1 MTYPPNGDGNPS
13 NNPSHNPQ
21 TGGTPS
27 QDPYGQQWAQ
37 QGNDPNAQPQPYG
50 EQYGQQGQQPGYGQQ
65 GYGQQQGGYD
75 QGYGQQQYPTTG
87 PNPAAPSSGG
97 FPAPEN
103 QPTSV
108 YGQPP
113 QGGYDQ
119 GYGQQP
125 GYGQEQYGATGYGQQ
140 AAGYDQGYAQ
150 QPAYGQ
156 DQYGQQPAGYGQDQY
171 GASAYGQQQGG
182 QPWTSA
188 PPKKSNTGLIAAIV
202 VGAVVVLGGVGTW
215 LALGPLAT
223 TVLDQ
228 DQVATDVSSQFKSE
242 YDEDLTGLSCSD
254 DLVVEDGKT
263 YDCSAQADGEDTTI
277 KITINGD
284 DGEYTWERVE

>member
-27 QDPYGQQWAQ
+27 QDPYGQQWGQ
-37 QGNDPNAQPQPYG
+37 QGNDPNAQQAPYSDPYG
-50 EQYGQQGQQPGYGQQ
+50 QAQQGQQPGYDQGYGQPQQPGYDQQ
-65 GYGQQQGGYD
+65 GYGQQ
-75 QGYGQQQYPTTG
+75 YPSTG
-87 PNPAAPSSGG
+87 PNPAGPASGG
-97 FPAPEN
+97 FSTPES

-108 YGQPP
+108 YGQPQQP
-113 QGGYDQ
+113 GYDQ

-125 GYGQEQYGATGYGQQ
+125 GY
-140 AAGYDQGYAQ
+140 DQ
-150 QPAYGQ
+150 
-156 DQYGQQPAGYGQDQY
+156 GYGQDQY
-171 GASAYGQQQGG
+171 GAAGYDQGYGQPQQPGYDQGYGQQPGYAHQQGQ

-223 TVLDQ
+223 TVLDEK
-228 DQVATDVSSQFKSE
+228 QVATDVAGQFQDE

-254 DLVVEDGKT
+254 ELVVEDGKT
-263 YDCSAQADGEDTTI
+263 YSCSAKADGEDTTI
-277 KITINGD
+277 EITINGN
-284 DGEYTWERVE
+284 DGEYTWARVD